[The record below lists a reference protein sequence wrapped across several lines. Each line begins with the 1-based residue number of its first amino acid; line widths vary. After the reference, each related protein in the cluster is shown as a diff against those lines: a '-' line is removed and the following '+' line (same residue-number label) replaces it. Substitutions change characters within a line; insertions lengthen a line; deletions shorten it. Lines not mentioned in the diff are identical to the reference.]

1 MAKRSDQTAILLL
14 GNYRPAVVIARALAP
29 LGYRIVLGLQGE
41 EHGVRFSR
49 FVSETW
55 DHPELSRVGA
65 FDAELKSYLHQN
77 PAISCV
83 LPVTEEFVNAFA
95 RQDICLPEGVSLASP
110 NNEVV
115 NTFADKVGALEL
127 AKSVGVSTLPFAIV
141 EDYDDLIA
149 RAVAIGYPLT
159 IRPLGTTA
167 RLFGRKALILA
178 NSRELRAELKAWPQ
192 GHSRLLLQRYAQGTR
207 HNVYFAAQNGNLIGV
222 SESKINR
229 TNNLDGTGLAVDG
242 QTLTPTPVL
251 LEGTRRLVEE
261 TRYTGI
267 GLAQFIVDP
276 ESGDTCFLE
285 LNPRVSGSHAVPE
298 RAGVP
303 LSGWAVELAQADLR
317 PDTVTSAC
325 TFGRTDI
332 RYVWT
337 SGDLLALKTSLMDR
351 HISLAHV
358 PGLLLKIARS
368 AIGAN
373 THMIWRWDDP
383 LPAMATLL
391 GCLPRFGFVRR
402 MLSRRDAETVQ
413 LQGPN
418 G

>member
-1 MAKRSDQTAILLL
+1 MAKRPGQPAILLL

-55 DHPELSRVGA
+55 DHPELNRAGA
-65 FDAELKSYLHQN
+65 FDAELKRYLHQN
-77 PAISCV
+77 PQISCV

-95 RQDICLPEGVSLASP
+95 RQDICLPEGVTLVSP
-110 NNEVV
+110 SNDVV
-115 NTFADKVGALEL
+115 NTFADKVGALKL
-127 AKSVGVSTLPFAIV
+127 AKSLGVSTLPFAIV
-141 EDYDDLIA
+141 EDYAALIS
-149 RAVAIGYPLT
+149 RAAAIGYPLT

-178 NSRELRAELKAWPQ
+178 NSRELRAELKTWPQ
-192 GHSRLLLQRYAQGTR
+192 GHTHLLLQRYAQGTR
-207 HNVYFAAQNGNLIGV
+207 HNVYFAAQNGSLIGV

-242 QTLTPTPVL
+242 QTLTPTPEL

-261 TRYTGI
+261 THYTGI

-303 LSGWAVELAQADLR
+303 LSRWAVELAETGPA
-317 PDTVTSAC
+317 PDQVSSDC
-325 TFGRTDI
+325 GFGRCDI

-351 HISLAHV
+351 HISPAQV

-368 AIGAN
+368 ALAAN

-383 LPAMATLL
+383 LPAVAALL

-402 MLSRRDAETVQ
+402 MLCRRKAEAVQ
-413 LQGPN
+413 LQRPN

>member
-1 MAKRSDQTAILLL
+1 MAKSSSQPAILLL

-55 DHPELSRVGA
+55 DHPELSRTVA
-65 FDAELKSYLHQN
+65 FQSELKGYLHRN
-77 PAISCV
+77 PQITSV

-95 RQDICLPEGVSLASP
+95 RQDISLPEGVVLASP
-110 NNEVV
+110 SNDVV
-115 NTFADKVGALEL
+115 TTFSDKVGALEL
-127 AKSVGVSTLPFAIV
+127 AKRLSVSTLPFAIV
-141 EDYDDLIA
+141 EDYADLISQA
-149 RAVAIGYPLT
+149 AAIGYPLT

-178 NSRELRAELKAWPQ
+178 NSRELRTELKAWPQ
-192 GHSRLLLQRYAQGTR
+192 GHARLLLQRFAEGTR
-207 HNVYFAAQNGNLIGV
+207 HNVYFAAECGRLIGV

-229 TNNLDGTGLAVDG
+229 TNNVDGTGLAVDG
-242 QTLTPTPVL
+242 QTLAPTSEL
-251 LEGTRRLVEE
+251 LEGTRRLVAA

-276 ESGDTCFLE
+276 QSGDTCFLE

-298 RAGVP
+298 RAGLP
-303 LSGWAVELAQADLR
+303 LSRWAVELAEAGPGSDQASTD
-317 PDTVTSAC
+317 C
-325 TFGRTDI
+325 TFGRCDI

-351 HISLAHV
+351 NISLSQV
-358 PGLLLKIARS
+358 PGLLFKIARS
-368 AIGAN
+368 ALSAN

-383 LPAMATLL
+383 LPALATLL

-402 MLSRRDAETVQ
+402 MFGRRGAEAVQ
-413 LQGPN
+413 VQRPN